1 MAVNTMERTF
11 TVDGDLA
18 RRAERKLHRYGMN
31 VEDAVSRVLSIV
43 ISVRGKPSFLFDS
56 FSGDEGA
63 GAAVPLDFEVA
74 GKRMRKRRNASVAVQ
89 TGFENGLFTAAA
101 ESIGLDAFAESQAAL
116 AAEVKEQLAVLW
128 REYALADDRDLTV
141 SARRI
146 KRNLLSVF
154 EEAQNAKA

>member
-11 TVDGDLA
+11 SVDSDLA

-31 VEDAVSRVLSIV
+31 VEEAVSRVLSIV
-43 ISVRGKPSFLFDS
+43 ISVRGKPAFLSDS
-56 FSGDEGA
+56 FGGHEDDGGA
-63 GAAVPLDFEVA
+63 IPLDFEVSD
-74 GKRMRKRRNASVAVQ
+74 KRMRKRRNASVVVK
-89 TGFENGLFTAAA
+89 TGMENGLFTAIA

-116 AAEVKEQLAVLW
+116 TAEVKEQLAVLW
-128 REYALADDRDLTV
+128 REYALADDKELTA

-154 EEAQNAKA
+154 EEVRDA

>member
-11 TVDGDLA
+11 TVDRNLA

-43 ISVRGKPSFLFDS
+43 ISVRGKPAFLSDS
-56 FSGDEGA
+56 FGEHEDA
-63 GAAVPLDFEVA
+63 GCAVPLDFEVS

-89 TGFENGLFTAAA
+89 TGFENGLFTVSA
-101 ESIGLDAFAESQAAL
+101 ESIGLDAFAESQTAL
-116 AAEVKEQLAVLW
+116 SAEVKEQLAVLW
-128 REYALADDRDLTV
+128 REYALAADKELTV

-154 EEAQNAKA
+154 EEVHDA